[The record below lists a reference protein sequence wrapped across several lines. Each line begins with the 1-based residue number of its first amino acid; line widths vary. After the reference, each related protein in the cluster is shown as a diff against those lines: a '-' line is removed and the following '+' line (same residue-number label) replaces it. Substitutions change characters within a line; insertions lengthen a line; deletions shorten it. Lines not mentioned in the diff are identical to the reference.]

1 MALTLP
7 DIRFSWKI
15 PIKLIPPN
23 QGKGNSK
30 FIFNTHI
37 QCQSKASQQIFFT
50 FINFL
55 HHIFAEII
63 DWTWNSNRSLQF
75 NFACK
80 IVHTHMIAI
89 NENKQNQLLCGR
101 RIFFFPFLDYFFYI
115 FFLLRVKKEKISFL
129 YW

>member
-1 MALTLP
+1 MTWHWPCLTL
-7 DIRFSWKI
+7 DSHEKFQ
-15 PIKLIPPN
+15 IKLIPSNQEKAIPN
-23 QGKGNSK
+23 SYS
-30 FIFNTHI
+30 THI
-37 QCQSKASQQIFFT
+37 SNVNQKLANKFFT

-75 NFACK
+75 NFCLQNCTY
-80 IVHTHMIAI
+80 THDR
-89 NENKQNQLLCGR
+89 NKWKQAKPAFVWTSHK
-101 RIFFFPFLDYFFYI
+101 FFFLIIFYM